1 MTPLARIVI
10 LTGVILA
17 TSGTLLWIT
26 TGNAKW
32 FAGGGAIFI
41 FTILAGIILSIEVK
55 NGHRNHQH
63 HSPTQTYQEPN
74 PNTQTYNDPFSS

>member
-63 HSPTQTYQEPN
+63 HQQTYQEN
-74 PNTQTYNDPFSS
+74 PHINYDSDDPFSS